1 MNESGLEAWFR
12 PLIGNWRCWPS
23 FGLWRNFQFDLSDVF
38 FKKWVNPGLFL
49 FIFSL
54 FKQTI
59 PIIFTTNQRDKM
71 STYLSTRWH
80 QDSNPW
86 PYEHESSHITTRPGL
101 LSLVTDVVAVVAKF
115 YTFQIRWEEAEEAAA
130 SSNKISISNL
140 SWKVYFFFTRTP
152 VRERE
157 EVGSF
162 EFCIQ
167 KQKLCLLPPFC
178 CLLCHCITTA
188 MPHYRQT
195 NGQNY
200 NFQNFALS
208 SF

>member
-1 MNESGLEAWFR
+1 MGRPR
-12 PLIGNWRCWPS
+12 PLFVYFQS
-23 FGLWRNFQFDLSDVF
+23 FQAN
-38 FKKWVNPGLFL
+38 
-49 FIFSL
+49 
-54 FKQTI
+54 
-59 PIIFTTNQRDKM
+59 
-71 STYLSTRWH
+71 STYIFYNKSTW
-80 QDSNPW
+80 QNVYISIQYSNPW

-167 KQKLCLLPPFC
+167 KQKLFLLPPFC